1 LESLLKAIS
10 LDYYDCDKNLL
21 KDICFIEKAM
31 LEAAEVMG
39 ASVKTY
45 SFHEFEPFGVS
56 GAVIIA
62 ESHLAIHT
70 FPEYSFAAV
79 TIETC
84 GTKINS
90 WDAHFFLKEK
100 FKAKSSNHSESRR
113 GLFDAPRGSMPHK
126 PV

>member
-1 LESLLKAIS
+1 LESLLKAII

-21 KDICFIEKAM
+21 KDIRFIEKAM

-39 ASVKTY
+39 ASVKTH
-45 SFHEFEPFGVS
+45 SFHEFEPHGVS

-70 FPEYSFAAV
+70 FPEYGFAAV

-84 GTKINS
+84 GNKINP

-100 FKAKSSNHSESRR
+100 FKAKLSNQSEIRR